1 MKKGGSSVNESD
13 LNKDN
18 IIKPILDNLMEE
30 DRKMLK
36 AYHKEVDELFF
47 SRYLVKRQRLTEK
60 EAVLI
65 VIHKAELTPK
75 VRSSPTL
82 SLDDVQYMINSALVR
97 QVKSSDELMHRL
109 IEEQDRKNLVDFN
122 VGPSSSS
129 CTVNFSQTNPQP
141 SGTSQPNPSA

>member
-13 LNKDN
+13 LNKDS

-30 DRKMLK
+30 DRKTLK

-60 EAVLI
+60 EAVPI
-65 VIHKAELTPK
+65 VIHKAKVAPK

-109 IEEQDRKNLVDFN
+109 IEERDRKNLVNFN
-122 VGPSSSS
+122 VDPSSS
-129 CTVNFSQTNPQP
+129 CAVNFSQTNPQP